1 MAVQARNDSTVR
13 VTTKQSENA
22 PKASEA
28 TTASISRGEATG
40 VSWPPKPAAD
50 DRVMVGDPCEAAGR
64 ITRDAKNLANTTG
77 DIAAVSPPIRR
88 KR

>member
-1 MAVQARNDSTVR
+1 MAVLARIDSTVR
-13 VTTKQSENA
+13 VTTRQSEKA

-28 TTASISRGEATG
+28 TTASINRGEATG
-40 VSWPPKPAAD
+40 ASWPPKPAAD

-64 ITRDAKNLANTTG
+64 ITRDAEYVAKAVGN
-77 DIAAVSPPIRR
+77 IAAVSPPIRR